1 MKNSYHYRFTCKLR
15 KNGKK
20 IASLKLNMRILHYL
34 LNSSDFISYLISQT
48 EIVKAKFFQ
57 LICSRQ
63 FFIDKTIV
71 VDTPPNFQSDVKQP
85 FLPVSDQLLFKESY
99 LTTMFEHLYISCVLC
114 KFNTTQ

>member
-48 EIVKAKFFQ
+48 EIVKIHHQIFKAMLNSHSSLSQ
-57 LICSRQ
+57 TSY
-63 FFIDKTIV
+63 
-71 VDTPPNFQSDVKQP
+71 
-85 FLPVSDQLLFKESY
+85 FLKKA
-99 LTTMFEHLYISCVLC
+99 I
-114 KFNTTQ
+114 